1 MQRYESKGSVASA
14 TSSRCG
20 ERKLVPTHMIVQ
32 RESDNRMILLPVT
45 HLVNGSATRLKLN
58 NTATF
63 KTDLS
68 NRKQERGRIIHFGKY
83 FPQLTNIKFLFSRK

>member
-1 MQRYESKGSVASA
+1 MQRYESKGSVTSV

-20 ERKLVPTHMIVQ
+20 ERKVAPTHMIIQ

-45 HLVNGSATRLKLN
+45 HLVNGSVTRIKLN

-63 KTDLS
+63 KTDLTS
-68 NRKQERGRIIHFGKY
+68 RKQERGRVIQLGNY
-83 FPQLTNIKFLFSRK
+83 FIELANIKLFYFFF